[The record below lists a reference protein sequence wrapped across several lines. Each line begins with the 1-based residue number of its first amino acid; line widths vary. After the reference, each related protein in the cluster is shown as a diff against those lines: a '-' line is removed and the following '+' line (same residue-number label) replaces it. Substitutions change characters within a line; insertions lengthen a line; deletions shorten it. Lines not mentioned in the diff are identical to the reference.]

1 MDSSEAVSAG
11 GAGAANTPGEGGEA
25 VPSGGEANESCV
37 KNPPFRMENPLN
49 EVHRRTASVESKI
62 ADSGLGGVNGSLA
75 IRPESGRV
83 ELMPRSSRGKGGD
96 EAVSVAVRSR
106 NDSTG
111 L

>member
-25 VPSGGEANESCV
+25 VSSGGEANDSCV
-37 KNPPFRMENPLN
+37 KNSPFRMENPLN

-62 ADSGLGGVNGSLA
+62 AESGLGDVDGSLA
-75 IRPESGRV
+75 ALPESGRFD
-83 ELMPRSSRGKGGD
+83 LMSRSNRGKGGD